1 MVSWVKMCLSLSA
14 YASDGVLNKSLIFKF
29 LQYSSSQTLIFPPS
43 QTLPF
48 TPTQSLPFTPLQT
61 LPLTPSQTISLSTTS
76 ANARGLGCEAPSIPL
91 SFHLHHPQ
99 RVELGL
105 GGEGR
110 GGLRLGTSLPG
121 NIPFWAAGSGSTNE
135 KAYPALMGIRLE
147 RRGML

>member
-48 TPTQSLPFTPLQT
+48 TPTHSLPF
-61 LPLTPSQTISLSTTS
+61 TPSQTISLSTTS

-135 KAYPALMGIRLE
+135 KAYPALMGRRLE

>member
-29 LQYSSSQTLIFPPS
+29 LQYSSSQTLPFTPS

-48 TPTQSLPFTPLQT
+48 TPSQT
-61 LPLTPSQTISLSTTS
+61 LPLTPSQTRSLSTTS
-76 ANARGLGCEAPSIPL
+76 ANARGLSCEAPSIPL

-135 KAYPALMGIRLE
+135 KAYPALMGRRLE

>member
-1 MVSWVKMCLSLSA
+1 MVSWVNMCLSLSA

-135 KAYPALMGIRLE
+135 KAYPALMGRRLE

>member
-43 QTLPF
+43 QTLPL
-48 TPTQSLPFTPLQT
+48 TPTQSLPFTPL
-61 LPLTPSQTISLSTTS
+61 QTISLSTTS

-135 KAYPALMGIRLE
+135 KAYPALMGRRLE

>member
-14 YASDGVLNKSLIFKF
+14 YASDGVTNKSLIFKF

-48 TPTQSLPFTPLQT
+48 TPTQT

-135 KAYPALMGIRLE
+135 KAYPALMGRRLE

>member
-48 TPTQSLPFTPLQT
+48 TPSQT
-61 LPLTPSQTISLSTTS
+61 LPLTPSQTRSLSTTS
-76 ANARGLGCEAPSIPL
+76 ANARGLSCEAPSIPL

-105 GGEGR
+105 GGEER

-135 KAYPALMGIRLE
+135 KAYPALMGRRLE

>member
-48 TPTQSLPFTPLQT
+48 TPSQT

-135 KAYPALMGIRLE
+135 KAYPALMGRRLE

>member
-48 TPTQSLPFTPLQT
+48 TPTQT

-135 KAYPALMGIRLE
+135 KAYPALMGRRLE

>member
-48 TPTQSLPFTPLQT
+48 TP
-61 LPLTPSQTISLSTTS
+61 SQTRSLSTTS
-76 ANARGLGCEAPSIPL
+76 ANARGLSCEAPSIPL

-135 KAYPALMGIRLE
+135 KAYPALMGRRLE

>member
-14 YASDGVLNKSLIFKF
+14 YASDGVTNKSLIFKF

-48 TPTQSLPFTPLQT
+48 TPSQT

-76 ANARGLGCEAPSIPL
+76 ANARGLSCETPSVPL

-135 KAYPALMGIRLE
+135 KAYPALMGRRLE

>member
-48 TPTQSLPFTPLQT
+48 TPSQT
-61 LPLTPSQTISLSTTS
+61 LPLTPSQTRSLSTTS

-135 KAYPALMGIRLE
+135 KAYPALMGRRLE